1 MLVIPPVSAANA
13 ALRLAG
19 VEQYVHT
26 VPTLDDALASVS
38 DPD

>member
-1 MLVIPPVSAANA
+1 MQRRVPFGSF
-13 ALRLAG
+13 LAG